1 MPGSQSWAVE
11 ISVVFL
17 IRMAQSKRALEE
29 TARAAF
35 ACYDC
40 DGNGSI
46 DSKELRKL
54 IKDLGGQILDDE
66 LAKAL
71 RVLDQDNN
79 GSIEQGE
86 FLSWWAAQSQDL
98 DGDGVE
104 SELEIAL
111 GRLKELGRQRF
122 HVDIHTAAWSGFG
135 DVVSRLLED
144 DDENEA
150 VNAKDSTEYGVS
162 LTGYDRVADMA
173 R

>member
-1 MPGSQSWAVE
+1 
-11 ISVVFL
+11 
-17 IRMAQSKRALEE
+17 MAQSKRELEE

-35 ACYDC
+35 ACYDH

-46 DSKELRKL
+46 DAKELRQL
-54 IKDLGGQILDDE
+54 IKDLGGQLLDED

-71 RVLDQDNN
+71 RVLDQDAN
-79 GSIEQGE
+79 GSIDLDE
-86 FLSWWAAQSQDL
+86 FLSWWTAQSQDL
-98 DGDGVE
+98 DGDGLE

-144 DDENEA
+144 DDEREV
-150 VNAKDSTEYGVS
+150 VNARDSTDYGVRPNW
-162 LTGYDRVADMA
+162 GYC
-173 R
+173 